1 MAVVYHGRGGV
12 VDERQRAA
20 VTVTAEQ
27 RTAVEQRLRRTDLS
41 PRERERLEMV
51 KAAALG
57 YEEGAI
63 AAWSGRSVR
72 TVRRWLGRFV
82 AAGVAAL
89 RDAPRPGRPVKADAA
104 YRAALEQ
111 AVTTAPRELGLPF
124 DVWTSARLSAYL
136 AETTGVRLAPGWVRA
151 LLAQQDFVCGRP
163 KHTLKH
169 LQDADEVDRFIAE
182 VTAAG
187 EKSGG
192 RPRAI

>member
-1 MAVVYHGRGGV
+1 M
-12 VDERQRAA
+12 VDETRTAV

-27 RTAVEQRLRRTDLS
+27 RAAVEQRLRRGDLS
-41 PRERERLEMV
+41 ARERERLEMV

-63 AAWSGRSVR
+63 AQWSGRSVR

-82 AAGVAAL
+82 TKGVAAL

-111 AVTTAPRELGLPF
+111 AVTTPPRDLGLPF

-136 AETTGVRLAPGWVRA
+136 AETTGVRIAPGWVRT
-151 LLAQQDFVCGRP
+151 LLAHQEFVCGRP

-169 LQDADEVDRFIAE
+169 LQDAEEIDRFIAE

-187 EKSGG
+187 EKGG
-192 RPRAI
+192 RGAGAI

>member
-1 MAVVYHGRGGV
+1 M
-12 VDERQRAA
+12 DEQKGARLP
-20 VTVTAEQ
+20 VTAEQ
-27 RTAVEQRLRRTDLS
+27 RTAVEQRLRRVDLS

-57 YEEGAI
+57 YDEAAI
-63 AAWSGRSVR
+63 TAWSGRSVR

-82 AAGVAAL
+82 TEGPAAL
-89 RDAPRPGRPVKADAA
+89 RDAPRAGRPVKADAA
-104 YRAALEQ
+104 YRAALAQ
-111 AVTTAPRELGLPF
+111 AVTTAPRDLGLPF

-151 LLAQQDFVCGRP
+151 LLSQADFVCGRP

-169 LQDADEVDRFIAE
+169 LQDGDEIDRFIAE

-187 EKSGG
+187 EKGGG
-192 RPRAI
+192 RAGAV